1 MNNIYKFGFRVL
13 FAVLAVTALF
23 SCNKSVEKKLD
34 APISQKEFHFEK
46 NNVTIFYSGKIIND
60 SLSFTISIKDKNS
73 GKDISESFVSRT
85 ERNIL
90 GKSIADQISTKQA
103 LLSDNFSLAEI
114 TNLVAVMDD
123 MVNAVALNM
132 AGTELKNLGTQ
143 GLFMSNSLVKSVYRK
158 VLRHNSFAPSTL
170 INVVSSTNQIVG
182 ESTATTNTVY
192 EGFTRELSSFSLAED
207 LEINVA
213 YFVNYINSN
222 TAYAQEKGF
231 LFVKNILNTYSQT
244 SVSVFQLEQD
254 IIDYTAN
261 NPSKFEGPVS
271 NRGLSWPTGST
282 RGCCGNYSGPCA
294 YYSPI
299 CHIHDA
305 LCSSCSPRWF
315 CFSGCVPD

>member
-1 MNNIYKFGFRVL
+1 MKNIYKFSFRIL

-34 APISQKEFHFEK
+34 APISQKEFLFEK
-46 NNVTIFYSGKIIND
+46 NNVTILYSGKIIND

-85 ERNIL
+85 ERSIL
-90 GKSIADQISTKQA
+90 GKSIAEQISTKQA
-103 LLSDNFSLAEI
+103 MLSDKFTLAEI
-114 TNLVAVMDD
+114 TNIVAVMDD

-132 AGTELKNLGTQ
+132 KGTELKSLGTQ

-158 VLRHNSFAPSTL
+158 VVSDNYFALTTGT
-170 INVVSSTNQIVG
+170 NVANSTNQIVG
-182 ESTATTNTVY
+182 DSTATTNSVY

-207 LEINVA
+207 LDIDVA
-213 YFVNYINSN
+213 YFLNYINSN
-222 TAYAQEKGF
+222 TTYALEKGF
-231 LFVKNILNTYSQT
+231 LFVRDILNTYTQT
-244 SVSVFQLEQD
+244 SVSVYQLEQD

-261 NPSKFEGPVS
+261 NPSNFEGPVS
-271 NRGLSWPTGST
+271 NRGLSWPSGST
-282 RGCCGNYSGPCA
+282 RGCCGNYSGPCT

-305 LCSSCSPRWF
+305 LCSTCSPRWF